1 MNRVEQ
7 IIAIVDEESPGNL
20 DSLAKEDEISKE
32 ELVRKVLALSKG
44 RMVYTHQAWNGAS
57 PDEADER

>member
-44 RMVYTHQAWNGAS
+44 RMVYTHQTRNGAS
-57 PDEADER
+57 VDEVAER